1 MRGFAA
7 LALFLAVLASSA
19 LAEELVLPAH
29 MSTSSTASVPNCA
42 ATAPGPG
49 KTQFSVAVENTLS
62 QLLDVDYSVFDNS
75 TGTWRE
81 IGNLCIVPAGQTM
94 QCPGTLETTLGGTGN
109 GTFTADMLRLVGR
122 SDASPGNVYV
132 KTLPF
137 SVQHFTGAREQALL
151 SQKAG
156 QDSALLAAKAACAA
170 RPQCCPAQTQ
180 GKISEAEALLLNAS
194 IQLAACSTTEMYSSL
209 VSAESLLLNAS
220 SQIGNCTAA
229 ATPTPGAVATPT
241 PAPAGS
247 QTPTPGP
254 AATPAPAETATPTP
268 APSGTGACPLAVL
281 LLAAGALSFAAS
293 KKVGQ

>member
-29 MSTSSTASVPNCA
+29 MSTSPTASVPNCA
-42 ATAPGPG
+42 ATTPGPS

-109 GTFTADMLRLVGR
+109 GTFTSDMLRLTGR

-132 KTLPF
+132 ETIPF

-151 SQKAG
+151 SQKSG
-156 QDSALLAAKAACAA
+156 QDSALLAAKASCAA
-170 RPQCCPAQTQ
+170 RPQCCPAQTRGQ
-180 GKISEAEALLLNAS
+180 IDEAEALLLNAS
-194 IQLAACSTTEMYSSL
+194 AQLAACATTGMYSSL

-220 SQIGNCTAA
+220 SQMGNCTTA
-229 ATPTPGAVATPT
+229 ATPTPGVVATP
-241 PAPAGS
+241 APSPSGS
-247 QTPTPGP
+247 QTPTPSP
-254 AATPAPAETATPTP
+254 AASPTPPPAATATPTP
-268 APSGTGACPLAVL
+268 APSGAGACPLAVL

-293 KKVGQ
+293 KN